1 VPSPVRQIHTF
12 LPQADAGEVPE
23 ARRGSWSASASY
35 VEEWAQ
41 FPYTIS
47 VVRPLDTPATL
58 VMPSAG
64 VHIPVEVV
72 GRVAGD
78 AIPAAAD

>member
-1 VPSPVRQIHTF
+1 M
-12 LPQADAGEVPE
+12 PE
-23 ARRGSWSASASY
+23 ARRGSWAASASY
-35 VEEWAQ
+35 VEKWAQ

-72 GRVAGD
+72 GRVAGMQSPQPPID
-78 AIPAAAD
+78 DVYASLENAV